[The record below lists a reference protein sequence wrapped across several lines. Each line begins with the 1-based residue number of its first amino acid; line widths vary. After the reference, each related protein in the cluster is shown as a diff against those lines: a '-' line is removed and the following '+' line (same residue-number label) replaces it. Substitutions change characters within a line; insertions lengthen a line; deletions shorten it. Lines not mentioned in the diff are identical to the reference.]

1 MLILAKLYFRIKEIQ
16 SSSDKQKLETFVFI
30 TTSLAL
36 QEKLKGVLQTEIKGH
51 QLVTWK
57 HMKV

>member
-1 MLILAKLYFRIKEIQ
+1 MLILAKLYFGIKEIQ

-36 QEKLKGVLQTEIKGH
+36 QEKLKGVLQTEMTKY
-51 QLVTWK
+51 
-57 HMKV
+57 